1 MNYLLDNSGTVRV
14 WETGVANL
22 QRSLDEWR
30 RMVGGD
36 EDRQAYYFYCVSK
49 KSCPFLYSEYAIKI
63 KHDATFW
70 TVCI

>member
-1 MNYLLDNSGTVRV
+1 MDKKIWRIILIKYLLDTSGTVRV

-36 EDRQAYYFYCVSK
+36 EDRQAYYLYCMFK
-49 KSCPFLYSEYAIKI
+49 N
-63 KHDATFW
+63 
-70 TVCI
+70 

>member
-1 MNYLLDNSGTVRV
+1 MDKKIWRIIPNNYLLDTSGTVRV

-36 EDRQAYYFYCVSK
+36 EDRQAYYLYCMSK
-49 KSCPFLYSEYAIKI
+49 KFCSFFIVSIL
-63 KHDATFW
+63 
-70 TVCI
+70 